1 MDEYRRNV
9 EMVQRA
15 VYQDAAG
22 IRPDP
27 YLAQRVLHAAER
39 ERRVVGR
46 RKRFALVLLAA
57 ALLIGT
63 AAAAAKL
70 LWRDYAPQM
79 QQTERELGDYAAW
92 PDERRIRLAKDL
104 LVMGYVEENDAAK
117 ALLGTKVDEHTQAET
132 ADRMI
137 LELTG
142 LDDVRE
148 VHSTLI
154 TYAVMGHEDTWTAEQ
169 RAWWNEILAA
179 GGETEATDTLVV
191 PGGREISET
200 EAIAVARAA
209 VQAAHGFDDAYM
221 DALHPVASLYVTDE
235 RPDYRRWDVQ
245 FKKYKEGSDS
255 YVEKV
260 YSCVV
265 DENGQ
270 VIADPE
276 TGIEQPET
284 RSENTNGRPTTAL
297 FQLIDEYAQRADNSP
312 FRTWS
317 LEQKAEYSRVVAPQV
332 REIVESGDLTP
343 LNNGESPDLSVI
355 ASATYTYGLPDTTSL
370 PQETARQLAAGAI
383 MCEYGLSDEIM
394 KCYGDISVYYDVT
407 DEARPLWRF
416 VFLPES
422 FGAFPNGMNDER
434 ALLRYRAEIDA
445 RSGEVVSTEEFAF
458 EILGKSL
465 IYDLKFY

>member
-1 MDEYRRNV
+1 
-9 EMVQRA
+9 MVQRA
-15 VYQDAAG
+15 VYQDAAS

-27 YLAQRVLHAAER
+27 YLAQRVLYAAER
-39 ERRVVGR
+39 ERRVIGR
-46 RKRFALVLLAA
+46 RKRFALVLLVAT
-57 ALLIGT
+57 LLIGT

-92 PDERRIRLAKDL
+92 PDEQCIRLAKDL
-104 LVMGYVEENDAAK
+104 LAMGYMEGNDAAK
-117 ALLGTKVDEHTQAET
+117 VLLGIKVDEHMQAET

-142 LDDVRE
+142 LEDVRE
-148 VHSTLI
+148 VHSSLI

-179 GGETEATDTLVV
+179 GGETEATDTLIV

-200 EAIAVARAA
+200 EAIAAARAA
-209 VQAAHGFDDAYM
+209 VQAAHGFDNAYM

-245 FKKYKEGSDS
+245 FKKYKEGSDF

-276 TGIEQPET
+276 TGIEHPET
-284 RSENTNGRPTTAL
+284 RSESTNGRPKTAL

-312 FRTWS
+312 F
-317 LEQKAEYSRVVAPQV
+317 
-332 REIVESGDLTP
+332 
-343 LNNGESPDLSVI
+343 
-355 ASATYTYGLPDTTSL
+355 
-370 PQETARQLAAGAI
+370 
-383 MCEYGLSDEIM
+383 
-394 KCYGDISVYYDVT
+394 
-407 DEARPLWRF
+407 
-416 VFLPES
+416 
-422 FGAFPNGMNDER
+422 
-434 ALLRYRAEIDA
+434 
-445 RSGEVVSTEEFAF
+445 
-458 EILGKSL
+458 
-465 IYDLKFY
+465 

>member
-92 PDERRIRLAKDL
+92 PDEQRIRLAKDL
-104 LVMGYVEENDAAK
+104 LAMGYVEENDAAK
-117 ALLGTKVDEHTQAET
+117 ALLETKVDEHTQAET
-132 ADRMI
+132 ADRVI

-148 VHSTLI
+148 VYSTLI

-179 GGETEATDTLVV
+179 GGETETTDTLVV

-200 EAIAVARAA
+200 EAIAAARAA
-209 VQAAHGFDDAYM
+209 VQAAHAFDDAYM
-221 DALHPVASLYVTDE
+221 DALHPVVSLYVTDE

-270 VIADPE
+270 AIADPE

-284 RSENTNGRPTTAL
+284 RSESTNGCPATAL
-297 FQLIDEYAQRADNSP
+297 FQLIDEYVQRADNSP

-332 REIVESGDLTP
+332 REIVESG
-343 LNNGESPDLSVI
+343 ESPDLSVI
-355 ASATYTYGLPDTTSL
+355 ASTTYTYGLPDAESL
-370 PQETARQLAAGAI
+370 PQETARQLAAGAV
-383 MCEYGLSDEIM
+383 MREYGLSDDIM
-394 KCYGDISVYYDVT
+394 ECYGDISVYYDVT

-422 FGAFPNGMNDER
+422 FGAFPNGLNDER
-434 ALLRYRAEIDA
+434 ALLRYRVEIDA
-445 RSGEVVSTEEFAF
+445 RSGEVASTEKFAF